1 MRVALKA
8 SKTGGGSQDPD
19 RRAAR
24 TWVDEW
30 PKGSI
35 CQPIVG
41 TKSKVLCRN
50 LRGAG
55 WAARPARVGSRT
67 RAATASEHA
76 PVPARRLV
84 DHRDIVRRRLIV
96 LHVAAVDEVQL
107 QRGMA
112 GDGAKARHALVSGPW
127 VQHVGTNSQPACLAL
142 APPHTHL
149 PALDQLLDCIPHLL
163 ILLPPPAR
171 EKALRAGVGGK
182 GGRIRPHVGSGV
194 VVGVCGAGNGAGTRG
209 RGGGGGPG
217 GAGSSVDHRRPPRAH
232 PPTLP
237 SRHRRSGGLGWPAAR
252 P

>member
-1 MRVALKA
+1 MALKA

-171 EKALRAGVGGK
+171 EKALRAG
-182 GGRIRPHVGSGV
+182 
-194 VVGVCGAGNGAGTRG
+194 
-209 RGGGGGPG
+209 GGGTGGG
-217 GAGSSVDHRRPPRAH
+217 GSSVDHRRPPRAH